1 MNILTDRLPGSVLV
15 ADREYRINTDFRV
28 SVLFEEMIQDKNI
41 TEEQQLF
48 IEELMNI
55 PEFEG
60 DHEKARL
67 LAKYN
72 SGLALYYPVIPE
84 DLEGAISQMLWFYQ
98 CGKTE
103 EQKQSGKGKKQS
115 QIYSFT
121 HDADYIYAAF
131 MEQYGIDLNAVEL
144 HWWKFSAMFAGL
156 KEDCL
161 ISKIMGYRAT
171 DTAGMDKEQKKFY
184 KKMKEIY
191 KLPENVSEEDRA
203 LEEEVTQALMN
214 GGDLSQLLN

>member
-1 MNILTDRLPGSVLV
+1 MNILTDGLPEHVLV
-15 ADREYRINTDFRV
+15 GGKKYKINSDFRV

-84 DLEGAISQMLWFYQ
+84 DLDGAISQMLWFYQ

-121 HDADYIYAAF
+121 YDADYIYAAF
-131 MEQYGIDLNAVEL
+131 LEQYGKDLNSAYL
-144 HWWKFSAMFAGL
+144 HWWKFTAMFSGL

-161 ISKIMGYRAT
+161 ISKIMGYRAA

-191 KLPENVSEEDRA
+191 KLPGNISEEDRA
-203 LEEEVTQALMN
+203 LEAEVTQALLN
-214 GGDLSQLLN
+214 GGDLSHLLN